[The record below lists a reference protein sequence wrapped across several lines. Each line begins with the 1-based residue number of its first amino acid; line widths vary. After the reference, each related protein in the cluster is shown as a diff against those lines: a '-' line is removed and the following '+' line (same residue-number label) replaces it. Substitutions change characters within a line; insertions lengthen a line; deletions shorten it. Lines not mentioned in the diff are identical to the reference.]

1 MKLYCELAWLG
12 GETAEPGVLLEL
24 EGDRIVAVTRPAAA
38 PAGAERLAGLTLP
51 GLVSA
56 HSHAFQRALRGR
68 GQAGAGSFWTW
79 RELMY
84 RLADRLDPDDL
95 RALARATFAEM
106 ALAGVTLV
114 GEFHYLHHAPGGRP
128 YEDPNETGRALIRAA
143 AEAGVRLTLIDACY
157 LRGGFDKP
165 LQGAQ
170 LRFGDGS
177 AEAWVRRT
185 EDLRDGEGVKHAAAV
200 HSVRAVDPQAIRLV
214 AETARRRAW
223 QLHAHVSEQS
233 AENEA
238 CLAAYEMTPV
248 ALFAETGALG
258 GNFCA
263 VHATHATGADQALL
277 GRAKATVCLCPTT
290 ERDLGDGI
298 GPAAGLRD
306 AGARLCL
313 GSDSNTVIDLFEEA
327 RAVELDGRLITGRRG
342 VHRSG
347 ELLEAATSAGASALG
362 WPEAGRL
369 VPGGLADLTVVG
381 LDSVRLAGS
390 DDPLAAAVFAAG
402 AADVREVMVGG
413 RWIVREGRHLQLD
426 VPAELKSAI
435 ARAWR

>member
-24 EGDRIVAVTRPAAA
+24 AGDRIAAVSRPAAA
-38 PAGAERLAGLTLP
+38 PADAERLAGLTLP

-68 GQAGAGSFWTW
+68 GQAGAGSFWSW

-84 RLADRLDPDDL
+84 RLAEGLDPDKL
-95 RALARATFAEM
+95 LALARATFAEL

-128 YEDPNETGRALIRAA
+128 YADSNETGRALIRAA
-143 AEAGVRLTLIDACY
+143 AQAGVRLTLIDACY
-157 LRGGFDKP
+157 LRGGVDKP
-165 LQGAQ
+165 LEGAQ

-177 AEAWVRRT
+177 AEAWAQRT
-185 EDLRDGEGVKHAAAV
+185 EGLRDGERVKHAAAV
-200 HSVRAVDPQAIRLV
+200 HSVRATDPQAIRVV
-214 AETARRRAW
+214 AEIARRRAW
-223 QLHAHVSEQS
+223 PLHAHVSEQP

-248 ALFAETGALG
+248 ALLAETGALG

-263 VHATHATGADQALL
+263 VHATHTTAADQALL
-277 GRAKATVCLCPTT
+277 GRARAAVCLCPTT

-306 AGARLCL
+306 AGTRLCL
-313 GSDSNTVIDLFEEA
+313 GSDSNAVVDLFEEA
-327 RAVELDGRLITGRRG
+327 RAVELDERLAGGRRG
-342 VHRSG
+342 VHAPA
-347 ELLEAATSAGASALG
+347 ELLRAATTAGASALG
-362 WPEAGRL
+362 WPEAGRFA
-369 VPGGLADLTVVG
+369 PGALADLAVVG
-381 LDSVRLAGS
+381 LDSVRLAGG
-390 DDPLAAAVFAAG
+390 DEALAATVFAAG
-402 AADVREVMVGG
+402 AADVRDVMVAG
-413 RWIVREGRHLQLD
+413 RWIVRGGRHVALE
-426 VPAELKSAI
+426 VAEELKKAI